1 MQDSF
6 DITTLIFIV
15 LAVFVIWRLRSVL
28 GQKTGSEQPPFDP
41 LSRRDAPLRPA
52 THPPSRITM
61 WCACP
66 APPGPSHRR
75 GRPVRALEGHRRAR
89 HAHGRAPSTASCAL
103 EPSFD
108 PSEFLEGAKSAY
120 EMIVTAFAQGD
131 RKTLKD
137 LLSREVYEGFER
149 AITERERRGEK
160 VETTFVSIDKAE
172 IAGAELQGKT
182 AQIVVRFLS
191 KLITATRDASGSVVD
206 GSPEA
211 VVRRHRRVDL
221 RPLLRQPRPQLAARR
236 DRSGAMRHVGRALL
250 ACSFLWTLSMSAA
263 AGSALE
269 AQARLEPVPFAEL
282 AGWAKDD
289 HAAAFRPSCA
299 PAGRSTPVP
308 LHYARRRHRRRIFS
322 PSAARR

>member
-41 LSRRDAPLRPA
+41 VSRRDAPLRPG
-52 THPPSRITM
+52 
-61 WCACP
+61 P
-66 APPGPSHRR
+66 APADQDNNVVRLPGTNGS
-75 GRPVRALEGHRRAR
+75 RPAAEVPPGERWKGIAEPGTPTAQALDQI
-89 HAHGRAPSTASCAL
+89 GRA

-108 PSEFLEGAKSAY
+108 AANFLEGAKSAY

-172 IAGAELQGKT
+172 MAGAELQGKN
-182 AQIVVRFLS
+182 AQVVVRFLS
-191 KLITATRDASGSVVD
+191 KLITATRDASGTVVD
-206 GSPEA
+206 GSLETVADVTDVWTFARDLASRDPNWKLVATEA
-211 VVRRHRRVDL
+211 G
-221 RPLLRQPRPQLAARR
+221 Q
-236 DRSGAMRHVGRALL
+236 
-250 ACSFLWTLSMSAA
+250 
-263 AGSALE
+263 
-269 AQARLEPVPFAEL
+269 
-282 AGWAKDD
+282 
-289 HAAAFRPSCA
+289 
-299 PAGRSTPVP
+299 
-308 LHYARRRHRRRIFS
+308 
-322 PSAARR
+322 

>member
-41 LSRRDAPLRPA
+41 LSRRDAPLRPGNA
-52 THPPSRITM
+52 PRRAGSQCGAPARRQRGPSR
-61 WCACP
+61 
-66 APPGPSHRR
+66 RR
-75 GRPVRALEGHRRAR
+75 GSPRPSA
-89 HAHGRAPSTASCAL
+89 GRASPSPARPWPQALDGIVRL

-108 PSEFLEGAKSAY
+108 PPEFLEGAKSAY

-149 AITERERRGEK
+149 AITERERRGET

-191 KLITATRDASGSVVD
+191 KLITATRDASGTVVD

-211 VVRRHRRVDL
+211 VADVTDVWTFARTL
-221 RPLLRQPRPQLAARR
+221 GQPRSQLAARG
-236 DRSGAMRHVGRALL
+236 DRSGAMRHAGRALL
-250 ACSFLWTLSMSAA
+250 ACS
-263 AGSALE
+263 
-269 AQARLEPVPFAEL
+269 
-282 AGWAKDD
+282 
-289 HAAAFRPSCA
+289 SCS
-299 PAGRSTPVP
+299 GR
-308 LHYARRRHRRRIFS
+308 
-322 PSAARR
+322 

>member
-41 LSRRDAPLRPA
+41 LSRRDAPLRPGNA
-52 THPPSRITM
+52 
-61 WCACP
+61 P
-66 APPGPSHRR
+66 AEPDHNVVRLPGAAEA
-75 GRPVRALEGHRRAR
+75 RPTAEV
-89 HAHGRAPSTASCAL
+89 APSERWKGIAEPGTPTAAALDGIVRL
-103 EPSFD
+103 EPAFN

-149 AITERERRGEK
+149 AITERERRGET

-172 IAGAELQGKT
+172 LAGAELQGKT

-191 KLITATRDASGSVVD
+191 KLISATRDASGSVVD

-211 VVRRHRRVDL
+211 VSDVTDVWTFARSLGSRD
-221 RPLLRQPRPQLAARR
+221 PNWQLVA
-236 DRSGAMRHVGRALL
+236 
-250 ACSFLWTLSMSAA
+250 TE
-263 AGSALE
+263 AG
-269 AQARLEPVPFAEL
+269 Q
-282 AGWAKDD
+282 
-289 HAAAFRPSCA
+289 
-299 PAGRSTPVP
+299 
-308 LHYARRRHRRRIFS
+308 
-322 PSAARR
+322 